1 MAIWP
6 FSTRITSLSYD
17 SKHEHL
23 AVALQSGNICI
34 IERTSSVN
42 DLPFVENVSSNPLV
56 DVHAID
62 SNELNSNLETNNK
75 QNGFLTLSNDGKI
88 YQIKFNEQDSL
99 QPCFPQ

>member
-62 SNELNSNLETNNK
+62 SNLETNDK

-88 YQIKFNEQDSL
+88 YRVKFNEQDISP
-99 QPCFPQ
+99 PCFPQ